1 MAQTY
6 ELTGTV
12 KHIFDTQTFNSGF
25 TKREFVVETGDDK
38 YPQHIKF
45 ETVKDKTALLD
56 QIAIGEQVT
65 VSFDIRGNEYKE
77 RYYVNLSAWK
87 IQKNGGGGDTS
98 SDAPDIDSQ
107 FDNEPDPTDDIPF

>member
-12 KHIFDTQTFNSGF
+12 KHIFDTQTFSSGF
-25 TKREFVVETGDDK
+25 TKREFVVETEDDK
-38 YPQHIKF
+38 YPQQIKF
-45 ETVKDKTALLD
+45 ETVRDKTALLD
-56 QIAIGEQVT
+56 QLAVGDQVT

-77 RYYVNLSAWK
+77 RFYVNLNAWK
-87 IQKNGGGGDTS
+87 IQKGAGENDGASG
-98 SDAPDIDSQ
+98 APDLDSQ